1 MKVVARRGA
10 STGEPTHVVRNA
22 HDLPGMHEAH
32 HAQTVPAVGMAHAA
46 ARFARRALQRG
57 RLTRLNQLAALAP
70 LIAASLAG
78 PVRADELT
86 GTLKK
91 IHDDGVVVLGVREA
105 SIPFSYFDGKGTV
118 GYSQSIALQVVDE
131 IRKTLG
137 MPQLKVHEVTVTSSN
152 RTPMLLNNQ
161 IDLECGSTTH
171 TVERENLAA
180 FSNSFFQYAVR
191 MIVRKSSGITDF
203 PDLAGKAVVT
213 TAGTSDER
221 LLRRLNTDKHLNM
234 RISSARDHPDAFN
247 ALKDDRAVA
256 FVMDEPIVYGFKA
269 TDPRPDDFVVTGTP
283 LGYEVYACM
292 FRKGD
297 EPFRNLVN
305 GVIARGQTSGDAERL
320 YRQWFTQPIPPH
332 GINLNFPLSEQ
343 NRALFAHPNDRALD

>member
-1 MKVVARRGA
+1 MKLAVRLGEGTEGTERIATSSRLSRSPCLRR
-10 STGEPTHVVRNA
+10 R
-22 HDLPGMHEAH
+22 LRGMHG
-32 HAQTVPAVGMAHAA
+32 AV
-46 ARFARRALQRG
+46 L
-57 RLTRLNQLAALAP
+57 ALATCGV
-70 LIAASLAG
+70 LAFSG
-78 PVRADELT
+78 PARADELT
-86 GTLKK
+86 GTLRK

-105 SIPFSYFDGKGTV
+105 SIPFSYFDGKHTV
-118 GYSQSIALQVVDE
+118 GYSQAIAMQIVDE

-137 MPQLKVHEVTVTSSN
+137 MPQLQVHEVTVTSSN
-152 RTPMLLNNQ
+152 RAPMLMNNQ

-171 TVERENLAA
+171 TVERENVAA

-191 MIVRKSSGITDF
+191 MITRKNSGITDF
-203 PDLAGKAVVT
+203 PDLAGKPVVT

-221 LLRRLNTDKHLNM
+221 LLRSLNTDRQLNM
-234 RISSARDHPDAFN
+234 RIMSVRDHQDAFD
-247 ALKDDRAVA
+247 AMKDGHAVA

-269 TDPRPDDFVVTGTP
+269 TDPHPDDFIVTGTP

-297 EPFRNLVN
+297 EPFRALINR
-305 GVIARGQTSGDAERL
+305 VISRSQTSGDAERL

>member
-1 MKVVARRGA
+1 MKIAARRGA
-10 STGEPTHVVRNA
+10 NAWSMALDVRYARTEP
-22 HDLPGMHEAH
+22 
-32 HAQTVPAVGMAHAA
+32 
-46 ARFARRALQRG
+46 ARRRRTLRTQCVAHSVRCALV
-57 RLTRLNQLAALAP
+57 ALVAFSG
-70 LIAASLAG
+70 ASLTPAY
-78 PVRADELT
+78 ADELT

-91 IHDDGVVVLGVREA
+91 IRDDGVIALGVREA
-105 SIPFSYFDGKGTV
+105 SIPFSYFDGKHTV
-118 GYSQSIALQVVDE
+118 GYSQTIALQIVEE

-137 MPQLKVHEVTVTSSN
+137 VPQLKVHEVSVTSSN

-191 MIVRKSSGITDF
+191 MITRKNSGITDF
-203 PDLAGKAVVT
+203 PDLAGKTVST

-221 LLRRLNTDKHLNM
+221 LLRRLNTEKHLNM
-234 RISSARDHPDAFN
+234 RIMSARDHQDAFT
-247 ALKDDRAVA
+247 ALKEDRAVA
-256 FVMDEPIVYGFKA
+256 FVMDEPIMYGFRA
-269 TDPRPDDFVVTGTP
+269 TDPHPEEFVVTGTP

-297 EPFRNLVN
+297 EPFRTLVN
-305 GVIARGQTSGDAERL
+305 SVIARSQTSGDAERL
-320 YRQWFTQPIPPH
+320 YNQWFTQPIPPR
-332 GINLNFPLSEQ
+332 GTNLNFPVSEQ

>member
-1 MKVVARRGA
+1 MKVASRRGVA
-10 STGEPTHVVRNA
+10 IQGTGSTAER
-22 HDLPGMHEAH
+22 PGARLAMRA
-32 HAQTVPAVGMAHAA
+32 AQTRRSERAPALATCLHR
-46 ARFARRALQRG
+46 ARFAV
-57 RLTRLNQLAALAP
+57 
-70 LIAASLAG
+70 IAAAFGVASLTCPAN
-78 PVRADELT
+78 ADELT

-105 SIPFSYFDGKGTV
+105 SIPFSYFDGKNTV
-118 GYSQSIALQVVDE
+118 GYSQAIALQIVDE
-131 IRKTLG
+131 IKKTLG

-171 TVERENLAA
+171 TAERESVAA
-180 FSNSFFQYAVR
+180 FSDSIFQYAVR
-191 MIVRKSSGITDF
+191 MITRRSSGINDF
-203 PDLAGKAVVT
+203 ADLAGKTVVT

-234 RISSARDHPDAFN
+234 RITAARDHPEAFS
-247 ALKDDRAVA
+247 AVKEDRAAA
-256 FVMDEPIVYGFKA
+256 FVMDEPIVYGFKS
-269 TDPRPDDFVVTGTP
+269 TDPRPDDFIVTGTP

-297 EPFRNLVN
+297 EPLRNLVN
-305 GVIARGQTSGDAERL
+305 RVIARGQTSGDAERL
-320 YRQWFTQPIPPH
+320 YKQWFTQPIPPH
-332 GINLNFPLSEQ
+332 GINLNFPMSDQ

>member
-1 MKVVARRGA
+1 MKVAARRGA
-10 STGEPTHVVRNA
+10 RTWASTAQGT
-22 HDLPGMHEAH
+22 H
-32 HAQTVPAVGMAHAA
+32 HARTGAA
-46 ARFARRALQRG
+46 ARMNHIALVAKNMRSA
-57 RLTRLNQLAALAP
+57 LVALAAFG
-70 LIAASLAG
+70 AASLFTPAQ
-78 PVRADELT
+78 AEELT

-105 SIPFSYFDGKGTV
+105 SIPFSYFDGKRTV
-118 GYSQSIALQVVDE
+118 GYSQAIALQIVDE
-131 IRKTLG
+131 IKKTLG
-137 MPQLKVHEVTVTSSN
+137 LPQLKVHEITVTSSN

-171 TVERENLAA
+171 TVERENVAA

-191 MIVRKSSGITDF
+191 IIARKSSGITDF

-221 LLRRLNTDKHLNM
+221 LLRRLNTEKHLNM
-234 RISSARDHPDAFN
+234 RISSARDHQEAFT
-247 ALKDDRAVA
+247 ALKDDRAAA
-256 FVMDEPIVYGFKA
+256 FVMDEPILYGFRS
-269 TDPRPDDFVVTGTP
+269 TDPHPEDFVVTGTP

-297 EPFRNLVN
+297 EPLRTLVN

-320 YRQWFTQPIPPH
+320 YNQWFTQPIPPR

-343 NRALFAHPNDRALD
+343 NRTLFAHPNDHALD

>member
-1 MKVVARRGA
+1 MKVAARCGTSTGGTAYGSRRARRSRGLGAA
-10 STGEPTHVVRNA
+10 STSASTSASATHA
-22 HDLPGMHEAH
+22 S
-32 HAQTVPAVGMAHAA
+32 
-46 ARFARRALQRG
+46 RFAAHVAYRSRCAL
-57 RLTRLNQLAALAP
+57 LALATFG
-70 LIAASLAG
+70 AASLVDPA
-78 PVRADELT
+78 RADELT

-105 SIPFSYFDGKGTV
+105 SIPFSYFDGKRTV
-118 GYSQSIALQVVDE
+118 GYSQTIALQVVDE
-131 IRKTLG
+131 IKKTLG
-137 MPQLKVHEVTVTSSN
+137 MPQLKIHEITVTSSN

-171 TVERENLAA
+171 TMERESVAA
-180 FSNSFFQYAVR
+180 FSDSFFQYAVR
-191 MIVRKSSGITDF
+191 MITRKNSGITDF
-203 PDLAGKAVVT
+203 ADLAGKPVVT

-234 RISSARDHPDAFN
+234 RITSARDHQEAFTM
-247 ALKDDRAVA
+247 LKDDHAVA
-256 FVMDEPIVYGFKA
+256 FVMDEPIVYGFKS

-297 EPFRNLVN
+297 EPFRDLVN
-305 GVIARGQTSGDAERL
+305 GVIAHSQTSGDAERL

-332 GINLNFPLSEQ
+332 DINLNFPLSEQ

>member
-1 MKVVARRGA
+1 MLA
-10 STGEPTHVVRNA
+10 S
-22 HDLPGMHEAH
+22 
-32 HAQTVPAVGMAHAA
+32 
-46 ARFARRALQRG
+46 
-57 RLTRLNQLAALAP
+57 
-70 LIAASLAG
+70 

-105 SIPFSYFDGKGTV
+105 SMPFSYFDGKATV
-118 GYSQSIALQVVDE
+118 GYSQAIAMQIVDE
-131 IRKTLG
+131 IRKTLS
-137 MPQLKVHEVTVTSSN
+137 MPQLKVHEITVTSSN

-171 TVERENLAA
+171 TVERENVAA

-191 MIVRKSSGITDF
+191 MITRKSSGITDF
-203 PDLAGKAVVT
+203 SELAGKTVVT

-221 LLRRLNTDKHLNM
+221 LLRQLNTEKHLNM
-234 RISSARDHPDAFN
+234 RITSARDHQEAFT
-247 ALKDDRAVA
+247 ALKDDKAVA

-269 TDPRPDDFVVTGTP
+269 TDARPEDFVVTGTS
-283 LGYEVYACM
+283 LGAEVYACM

-297 EPFRNLVN
+297 EPFRALVN

-320 YRQWFTQPIPPH
+320 YRQWFTQPIPPR